1 MTIHKEG
8 YRILT
13 GLFVILLLLNAALFF
28 LTDSFGII
36 NWIILVISVVFYL
49 FILKFFRSP
58 NRQIISQEGKF
69 LSPADGT
76 IVIIEESYVKEYFD
90 DKRLQV
96 SIFMSAHNVHIN
108 WNPVSGIIKYFKY
121 HPGKFFIASL
131 PKASEFNE
139 HTSIVYETGGKLVMV
154 RQIAGFVAR
163 RIVYYLKEGMPV
175 NQGDQFGFIKF
186 GSRIDIFFPLGTKVN
201 VNLNQKVKGTETVIA
216 EF

>member
-8 YRILT
+8 YKILT
-13 GLFVILLLLNAALFF
+13 GLFVILVLLNTALFF
-28 LTDSFGII
+28 FTDGFGII
-36 NWIILVISVVFYL
+36 NWIVLIVSVGFYL

-58 NRQIISQEGKF
+58 KRLIISQEGKF
-69 LSPADGT
+69 LSPADGK
-76 IVIIEESYVKEYFD
+76 IVIIEENHINEYFD

-139 HTSIVYETGGKLVMV
+139 HTSIVYETDGKQIMV

-163 RIVYYLKEGMPV
+163 RIVYYLKEGMAV
-175 NQGDQFGFIKF
+175 NQAEQFGFIKF
-186 GSRIDIFFPLGTKVN
+186 GSRIDIFFPLGTKLN
-201 VNLNQKVKGTETVIA
+201 VSLNQKVKGTETVIA
-216 EF
+216 EL